1 MSVKDVVLRLALSAL
16 AAIAIPIAVAQAS
29 PVTVS
34 QTSTFNTYL
43 QSGDASLTGT
53 FDMNSLISGGGPT
66 YNISSGTLS
75 VHAYSFAQYGAGVAQ
90 NYTGYTD
97 PYGTI
102 ISCHPGV
109 SCYYNGA
116 TGYGLDYTHYYY
128 QSHDVSYTDSTA
140 DILNVGAAGT
150 SATATADTIISNSA
164 SGYTAYT
171 LTSETYTLLDS
182 NNDYLHNLYYNNYR
196 NVYSAIYGTMD
207 LSVVLEATALDAL
220 RDTGKL
226 DFALSVPVGRTYVY
240 SATLSMTY
248 DPVPISTPNAT
259 PIPPTLPLFA
269 SGLGVMGLL
278 GWRKKRKKLAATSAA

>member
-1 MSVKDVVLRLALSAL
+1 MRWKSKKAAAQRPSPNTLGQKAGIPMSVKDVVLRLALSAL

-102 ISCHPGV
+102 ISWTPRKTFPV
-109 SCYYNGA
+109 QWFS
-116 TGYGLDYTHYYY
+116 
-128 QSHDVSYTDSTA
+128 DS
-140 DILNVGAAGT
+140 LR
-150 SATATADTIISNSA
+150 TIIA
-164 SGYTAYT
+164 RRARCGDRRGSGT
-171 LTSETYTLLDS
+171 L
-182 NNDYLHNLYYNNYR
+182 
-196 NVYSAIYGTMD
+196 M
-207 LSVVLEATALDAL
+207 SVMF
-220 RDTGKL
+220 G
-226 DFALSVPVGRTYVY
+226 
-240 SATLSMTY
+240 
-248 DPVPISTPNAT
+248 
-259 PIPPTLPLFA
+259 
-269 SGLGVMGLL
+269 
-278 GWRKKRKKLAATSAA
+278 